1 MQHELLSPLAH
12 VLAMLQHSS
21 LHTCPHTWPQR
32 WHSFF
37 ECRPDLKLPLVFR
50 VQVGSEAADP
60 ILGGDNAISVL
71 QIRDGATYFVVL
83 EVLFVCASRGRVL
96 LGLAAGGSRAFLLL
110 PMAGPFSPWH
120 GLKGSAVGR
129 SRSAHEPPA
138 ARPINAR
145 SRWPQI
151 DSTSS
156 TAKQEAPG
164 RICSM

>member
-1 MQHELLSPLAH
+1 MVPLHARCVARTSTSRSRAAAAAPSAVRDFPAGASLRRLRAAQVQLSCVGESDCPMQHELLFAGAH

-71 QIRDGATYFVVL
+71 QIRDGAT
-83 EVLFVCASRGRVL
+83 
-96 LGLAAGGSRAFLLL
+96 
-110 PMAGPFSPWH
+110 
-120 GLKGSAVGR
+120 
-129 SRSAHEPPA
+129 
-138 ARPINAR
+138 
-145 SRWPQI
+145 
-151 DSTSS
+151 
-156 TAKQEAPG
+156 
-164 RICSM
+164 